1 MLKGIDISK
10 HDGTIDFKKVKE
22 SGMADFII
30 MRAGYGKLISQKD
43 V

>member
-22 SGMADFII
+22 SGLVDFAIFGII
-30 MRAGYGKLISQKD
+30 IL
-43 V
+43 